1 MKTLSKI
8 TAAFLSLAM
17 VVSMAACSSSKS
29 DDTSSVAST
38 ETKQVS
44 TEVNVGALYGPTG
57 VSMAKLATEKT
68 TFADAY
74 SDDSSEY
81 VNTYNTT
88 YVNEPT
94 EIVAMLSSKK
104 LDVACIPTN
113 LAAKLYK
120 VTNGN
125 VKVTAVSTLGV
136 LYVIDTSGTVSSVA
150 DLAGKTL
157 EAPSTVQGSNPE
169 YIINYLIA
177 KNNLTDTKVN
187 YQYSPDELAAK
198 IVSGDISTIMLPEPK
213 CTAVKNQLTKAG
225 IEFTMTDLQAEWSK
239 VSDTEV
245 AQGVVVVRTDWLE
258 ENEGAFKTFLN
269 DFAAS
274 SDAAVNDL
282 DNTVT
287 QVVELGVIAN
297 ETLAKQAIPN
307 CNIVCK
313 TGEEMKSAVSAF
325 IQVLFDADPTSIGGA
340 IPDDAFYYLG

>member
-17 VVSMAACSSSKS
+17 VVSMAACSSSES
-29 DDTSSVAST
+29 NDQSSAGST
-38 ETKQVS
+38 ETQQIN
-44 TEVNVGALYGPTG
+44 TTVNVGALYGPTG
-57 VSMAKLATEKT
+57 VSMAKLATEKA

-88 YVNEPT
+88 YANEPT
-94 EIVAMLSSKK
+94 EIVGLLSSKT
-104 LDVACIPTN
+104 LDIACVPTN

-125 VKVTAVSTLGV
+125 VKVAAVSTLGV
-136 LYVIDTSGTVSSVA
+136 LYMIDTSGTVKSVA
-150 DLAGKTL
+150 DLEGKTL

-169 YIINYLIA
+169 YIINYLIS

-198 IVSGDISTIMLPEPK
+198 IVSGDVSTIMLPEPK
-213 CTAVKNQLTKAG
+213 FTAVKNQLTKAG
-225 IEFTMTDLQAEWSK
+225 IEFTVTDLQAEWSK

-245 AQGVVVVRTDWLE
+245 AQGVVVVRADWLE
-258 ENEGAFKTFLN
+258 ENEGAFKTFLS

-282 DNTVT
+282 ANTVS

-313 TGEEMKSAVSAF
+313 TDDEMKSAVSAF
-325 IQVLFDADPTSIGGA
+325 IQVLFDADPKSIGGA

>member
-29 DDTSSVAST
+29 NDPSSVVST
-38 ETKQVS
+38 ETQKVK
-44 TEVNVGALYGPTG
+44 TEINVGALYGPTG
-57 VSMAKLATEKT
+57 VSMAKLATKKQ
-68 TFADAY
+68 TFTNAY
-74 SDDSSEY
+74 SDGSNEY
-81 VNTYNTT
+81 INNYNTT
-88 YVNEPT
+88 YATEPT
-94 EIVAMLSSKK
+94 EIVGLLSSKD
-104 LDVACIPTN
+104 LDVACVPTN

-125 VKVTAVSTLGV
+125 IKVAAVSTLGV
-136 LYVIDTSGTVSSVA
+136 LYMIDTSGTVKSVA

-157 EAPSTVQGSNPE
+157 EAPSSVQGSNPE

-177 KNNLTDTKVN
+177 QNNITDANVS
-187 YQYSPDELAAK
+187 YQYSADELAAK
-198 IVSGDISTIMLPEPK
+198 IVSGDVSTIMLPEPK

-225 IEFTMTDLQAEWSK
+225 VEFTVTDLQAEWSK

-245 AQGVVVVRTDWLE
+245 AQGVVVVRADWLE
-258 ENEGAFKTFLN
+258 KNEGAFKTFLS
-269 DFAAS
+269 DFDAS

-282 DNTVT
+282 DNTVS
-287 QVVELGVIAN
+287 QVVDLGVIPN

-325 IQVLFDADPTSIGGA
+325 IQVLFDADPKSIGGA
-340 IPDDAFYYLG
+340 IPDDAFYYIG

>member
-17 VVSMAACSSSKS
+17 VVSMAACSSSES
-29 DDTSSVAST
+29 NDTSSVASG

-125 VKVTAVSTLGV
+125 IKVSAVSTLGV
-136 LYVIDTSGTVSSVA
+136 LYMIDTSGTVKSVA

-177 KNNLTDTKVN
+177 KNDLADTTVN

-198 IVSGDISTIMLPEPK
+198 IVSGDVSTIMLPEPK
-213 CTAVKNQLTKAG
+213 FTAVKNQLTKAG
-225 IEFTMTDLQAEWSK
+225 VEFTVTDLQAEWSK

-245 AQGVVVVRTDWLE
+245 AQGVVVVRADWLE

-297 ETLAKQAIPN
+297 EALAKQAIPN